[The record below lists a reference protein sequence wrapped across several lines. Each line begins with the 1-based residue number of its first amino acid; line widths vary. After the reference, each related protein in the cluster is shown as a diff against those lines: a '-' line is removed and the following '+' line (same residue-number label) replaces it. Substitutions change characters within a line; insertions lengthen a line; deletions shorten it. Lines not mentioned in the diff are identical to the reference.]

1 MLELADSNKQL
12 IEKLLEILD
21 KNTTAQDTRHQLLYQ
36 YLAENGVTC
45 RRVLVEHVSV
55 SRVNANR
62 VLRRLLNCGLVQEKM
77 VGFTKQ
83 FVVVPPDDIDV
94 LRVSSAYAV
103 LVMQHTYEDSAAKFK
118 EKYGTMP

>member
-12 IEKLLEILD
+12 IEKLLEMLD
-21 KNTTAQDTRHQLLYQ
+21 KNATAHDTRHQSLYKH
-36 YLAENGVTC
+36 LAEHGVTC
-45 RRVLVEHVSV
+45 RRVLVEQVSV

-62 VLRRLLNCGLVQEKM
+62 VLRRLMNCGLVAEKTI
-77 VGFTKQ
+77 GYTKQ
-83 FVVVPPDDIDV
+83 YIALTPEGIDV
-94 LRVSSAYAV
+94 MRVSSAYAV